1 MAKYYSQI
9 IWGFVLVY
17 ININLGVFDI
27 FPNFIGYILIA
38 YGLDGLSE
46 SNELYKKG
54 IIPAVTLVIASLL
67 SIFYP
72 VTVNTQSLSPSTLWQ
87 LGIPAFY
94 LILNLPLNYAIC
106 AGIYHDAEI
115 KEDSDLM
122 SRAKTRWNL
131 LLYCT
136 LLKLLLTP
144 FILTIGD
151 YFMILNI
158 VVSII
163 LLIVAISIIG
173 LLRSGREHHSTNEV
187 GL

>member
-1 MAKYYSQI
+1 MAKHYSQI

-17 ININLGVFDI
+17 ININLGAFDI

-38 YGLDGLSE
+38 YGLDGLSD
-46 SNELYKKG
+46 SNQLYKKG
-54 IIPAVTLVIASLL
+54 IIPAFILAIASII

-72 VTVNTQSLSPSTLWQ
+72 IAVKTQSLSPSTLWQ

-106 AGIYHDAEI
+106 AAISHDAEI
-115 KEDSDLM
+115 REDSDLM

-131 LLYCT
+131 LLYFT

-144 FILTIGD
+144 FMLTMGDNFTILD
-151 YFMILNI
+151 V